1 MCKAQALRQP
11 ENGLSVGAP
20 LCMRA
25 AFVVFMPLRQPEK
38 GEKPVFAKRKCL
50 PFVKTLLYCVK
61 AV

>member
-1 MCKAQALRQP
+1 MGLRIA
-11 ENGLSVGAP
+11 AP